1 MRIRMLCPSSLV
13 AALLILVA
21 VRPPAPSP
29 AADEICPEDQ
39 PALAAIDPRLVGLW
53 HRHDAVRDGDP
64 LAFYYFHP
72 AGFGIY
78 RYGRVGL
85 TNTHSFDFASDADT
99 LELRFRKTGVA
110 HAPGYHI
117 EDDAHGTWLVLRGD
131 PREAGAEVRYRRA
144 PDPTHACTYGP
155 LELTSRPSGPDL
167 PSRPSGPDLP
177 SRPSGPDLPSRP
189 FGPDLHTTPGP
200 AQALGGRLWGE
211 EQRYATGG
219 MGFAMYQ
226 LQPQAIDG
234 RGVGWYHRG
243 DYDEWLTESLTYR
256 QSGDRITLGF
266 TLRHESQ
273 LTALEIDETADGTR
287 TLTLA
292 EDPRDFWRAHTYR
305 DMGPSFATCP

>member
-13 AALLILVA
+13 AALLVVVA
-21 VRPPAPSP
+21 VRPPPSP
-29 AADEICPEDQ
+29 EPAAEEICPEDQ
-39 PALAAIDPRLVGLW
+39 PAIAAIDPRLIGLW
-53 HRHDAVRDGDP
+53 HRHDAVTDGDP
-64 LAFYYFHP
+64 LAFYYFHQ

-85 TNTHSFDFASDADT
+85 TNTHSFDFSSQDET
-99 LELRFRKTGVA
+99 LELRFRKTGAA
-110 HAPGYHI
+110 HAPRYRI
-117 EDDAHGTWLVLRGD
+117 EEDAHGTWLVLRGD
-131 PREAGAEVRYRRA
+131 PREAGDEVRYRRA
-144 PDPTHACTYGP
+144 PDPTSACASGP
-155 LELTSRPSGPDL
+155 FELTSRPSGPDL
-167 PSRPSGPDLP
+167 
-177 SRPSGPDLPSRP
+177 
-189 FGPDLHTTPGP
+189 HTAPGP
-200 AQALGGRLWGE
+200 AQTLGGRLWGE

-219 MGFAMYQ
+219 MGFSMYQ

-266 TLRHESQ
+266 TLRHETQ
-273 LTALEIDETADGTR
+273 QTPLAIDAAADGTR